1 MNVRIFLMIG
11 IGGGLGSV
19 ARFACYRYITGLYP
33 SSFPWGTFIVNAV
46 GCLLI
51 GIFHALAEKG
61 NMLTP
66 EIRLFLTAGFCG
78 GFTTFSAFAYENIGL
93 LKTGDFLNFSLYT
106 VGSVVV
112 GLAATYIGMMM
123 IKLI

>member
-1 MNVRIFLMIG
+1 MNFKIFLLIG
-11 IGGGLGSV
+11 IGGGIGSI
-19 ARFACYRYITGLYP
+19 ARFAFYRYITEAHP
-33 SSFPWGTFIVNAV
+33 TSFPWGTFLVNAI

-51 GIFHALAEKG
+51 GVFHALAEKG
-61 NMLTP
+61 NILTP
-66 EIRLFLTAGFCG
+66 ELRLFLTAGFCG

-93 LKTGDFLNFSLYT
+93 LKAGDFLNFSLYT

-112 GLAATYIGMMM
+112 GLAATYIGIMI

>member
-1 MNVRIFLMIG
+1 MIG

-19 ARFACYRYITGLYP
+19 ARFACYRYITGAHP
-33 SSFPWGTFIVNAV
+33 ASFPWGTFIVNAV

-61 NMLTP
+61 DMLTP

-106 VGSVVV
+106 IGSVVV
-112 GLAATYIGMMM
+112 GLAATYIGIMI

>member
-1 MNVRIFLMIG
+1 MNFKIFLLIG
-11 IGGGLGSV
+11 IGGGIGSV
-19 ARFACYRYITGLYP
+19 ARFACSRYITDAHAA
-33 SSFPWGTFIVNAV
+33 SFPWGTFLVNAT

-66 EIRLFLTAGFCG
+66 EMRLFLTAGFCG

-93 LKTGDFLNFSLYT
+93 LKTGDFLNFSFYT
-106 VGSVVV
+106 VGSVVA
-112 GLAATYIGMMM
+112 GLAATYIGIMI